1 MPFFHSK
8 KMKRQSGV
16 FAAVLKNQKI
26 NKKNKKVNNK
36 KTIKHTI
43 NIIQFRFCDTLTN
56 HVE

>member
-1 MPFFHSK
+1 
-8 KMKRQSGV
+8 MKRQPGV